1 MKPPEKAPPEPT
13 QTVETADD
21 GRVTIVR
28 NVYNAPDE
36 LVPFPFGL
44 EAEAARRLMRSG
56 DLPHAK
62 LGRKWYAKRSDVL
75 ALVDLFKAP
84 PKPAPSTDVTTHL
97 ANLAADARRVRRK
110 AS

>member
-1 MKPPEKAPPEPT
+1 MKAVQAAPEPI
-13 QTVETADD
+13 QTVETAAD
-21 GRVTIVR
+21 GTVTIVR
-28 NVYNAPDE
+28 NVYVAPDE
-36 LVPFPFGL
+36 LMEFPFGL

-75 ALVDLFKAP
+75 ALVDMFKTP
-84 PKPAPSTDVTTHL
+84 PKPAPSADVTTHL